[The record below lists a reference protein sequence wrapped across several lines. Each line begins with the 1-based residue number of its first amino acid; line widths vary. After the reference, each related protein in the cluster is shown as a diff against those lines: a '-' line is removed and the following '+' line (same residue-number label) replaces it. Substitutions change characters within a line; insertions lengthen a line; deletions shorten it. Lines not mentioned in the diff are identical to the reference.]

1 MWVFFLLVPS
11 LLLIDPSTGSQA
23 FGKIHPGF
31 SDHWLKNRH
40 FDINRLERPLLRPGL
55 SDRHAM
61 ELHFDINRDG
71 KISLE
76 EEELGHQHPA
86 EFDAHMRPSFD
97 FKHSKEANSINVSIE
112 DFKQVNVV
120 INLLEIF
127 DGGFVHLSMK

>member
-1 MWVFFLLVPS
+1 MWVFFLLVSS

-23 FGKIHPGF
+23 FGKIHPGL
-31 SDHWLKNRH
+31 SDRWLKNRH

-86 EFDAHMRPSFD
+86 EFDLI
-97 FKHSKEANSINVSIE
+97 SKIPKKQIVSMQRLKISS
-112 DFKQVNVV
+112 K
-120 INLLEIF
+120 LM
-127 DGGFVHLSMK
+127 LS

>member
-86 EFDAHMRPSFD
+86 EFDLI
-97 FKHSKEANSINVSIE
+97 SKIPKKQIVTIE

>member
-1 MWVFFLLVPS
+1 MLFSDELDILMIYTLFVQIFQAKKSACAIFCNSEISFTWLQFRLESCLAMWVFFLLVSS

-23 FGKIHPGF
+23 FGKIH
-31 SDHWLKNRH
+31 
-40 FDINRLERPLLRPGL
+40 PGL

-86 EFDAHMRPSFD
+86 EFDLI
-97 FKHSKEANSINVSIE
+97 SKIPKKQIVS
-112 DFKQVNVV
+112 
-120 INLLEIF
+120 
-127 DGGFVHLSMK
+127 M